1 MAKDN
6 LPIYKI
12 TIDPEYSENGEDLGI
27 EQIAFTSTPAIK
39 VMGMAFNSQVKQM
52 IFKDNVKYRIVAPAL
67 IPMEIYRKDDEDG
80 KEYYVKFSV
89 EEIEKIHAKFM
100 RDMSNKDL
108 FNLEHDTT
116 ETVPAYILEAW
127 IVDSPLKDKAYSS
140 FGIEVP
146 AGTLMVTAQVTDV
159 EYYNHLVDN
168 DQVGFSIEGYLGMK
182 LKEVTQL
189 KTKINMNR
197 KIKMNALPDGEHII
211 DGKTYVV
218 VGGVI
223 TEIREAAMKSRTKMN
238 ALPDGEHTIMGKIY
252 VVKDGEIIEIRD
264 AELEEVT
271 EEVTEE
277 VALEDTVV
285 EEEEVVEET
294 MAVDPVLDAEAILAI
309 VKPALDAEVNN
320 LVAMIADLKAQ
331 LEEAISVDSEEEV
344 VEEVVALSA
353 QQKLSNFIKFNNN
366 K

>member
-39 VMGMAFNSQVKQM
+39 VMGMAFNSQVKPM
-52 IFKDNVKYRIVAPAL
+52 VFKDNVKYRIVAPAL

-80 KEYYVKFSV
+80 KEYYVSFSK

-116 ETVPAYILEAW
+116 ETVPAYVLEAW
-127 IVDSPLKDKAYSS
+127 IVDNPTKDKAYSS
-140 FGIEVP
+140 FGIQVP
-146 AGTLMVTAQVTDV
+146 TGTLMVTAQVTDV

-189 KTKINMNR
+189 KTDINMN
-197 KIKMNALPDGEHII
+197 K
-211 DGKTYVV
+211 
-218 VGGVI
+218 
-223 TEIREAAMKSRTKMN
+223 
-238 ALPDGEHTIMGKIY
+238 LPDGEHTIEGKIY
-252 VVKDGEIIEIRD
+252 VVVDGEITEIRD
-264 AELEEVT
+264 AEVVEAS
-271 EEVTEE
+271 EE

-331 LEEAISVDSEEEV
+331 LEEALSVDSEEEV